1 MMGCSA
7 DQIVGKRALDV
18 FPYTEPFWIATF
30 GEVALTGQ
38 PARFESYVG
47 ALDKHFEV
55 IAHSSEKGV
64 FATVISDISARKRAE
79 KARTRLATAVEQAAE
94 AIIITDTEGIIE
106 YVNPSFER
114 ITGYSA
120 LESVGQKTNI
130 VKSGEH
136 DNAFYKDLWDTIKGG
151 NVWTGRFI
159 NRRKDGTLYNE
170 EATISPVLDSEGKIV
185 NFVAVK
191 RDVTE
196 QLVLEGQLRQ
206 AHKMES
212 IGLLAGGVAHDFNN
226 LLTGILGY
234 ANILKSHAQPN
245 DETYKAAAVI
255 EVAGKRAAQLT
266 EQLLGFARKGKHQN
280 VPIDLHSTIHEVIDL
295 LSRTIDKNIEIKRHF
310 RIAKANVLGDPNQI
324 QQVLLNLAI
333 NSRDAMPD
341 GGELTFETDLADLD
355 EIFCQ
360 SHPSVIPGR
369 YVMISVSD
377 TGSGIPEDIRGR
389 IFEPFFTTK
398 EQGKGTGMGLAMVY
412 GIVKNHGGSIWV
424 YSEMDQGTT
433 VKIYLPLFV
442 ESDGDDNT
450 DDVSSVSVISGSG
463 RILLVDDEE
472 VVRTVAAMMLKE
484 LGYDVIEASN
494 GRVAIDLYRARHS
507 EIDLVIIDMVMPQ
520 MGGRECYVALKEID
534 PELRA
539 ILSTGYSLDGT
550 TQEIL
555 DLGVN
560 AFIQKPY
567 VLSEISA
574 VIAEVLG
581 TQNV

>member
-1 MMGCSA
+1 
-7 DQIVGKRALDV
+7 
-18 FPYTEPFWIATF
+18 
-30 GEVALTGQ
+30 
-38 PARFESYVG
+38 
-47 ALDKHFEV
+47 
-55 IAHSSEKGV
+55 
-64 FATVISDISARKRAE
+64 
-79 KARTRLATAVEQAAE
+79 
-94 AIIITDTEGIIE
+94 IITDTEGIIE

-360 SHPSVIPGR
+360 SHPSVTPGR

-424 YSEMDQGTT
+424 YSEMDQGTI

-442 ESDGDDNT
+442 ESDGDDNIG
-450 DDVSSVSVISGSG
+450 DVSSFSVISGSG

-494 GRVAIDLYRARHS
+494 GRMAIDLYRARHS
-507 EIDLVIIDMVMPQ
+507 EIDLVIIDMVMPK
-520 MGGRECYVALKEID
+520 MGGRECYMALKEID

-539 ILSTGYSLDGT
+539 VLSTGYSLDGAA
-550 TQEIL
+550 QEIL

-581 TQNV
+581 TQNA